1 MSLLSAADL
10 LRAGWDESQIT
21 SLLAEL
27 HRLEEKGVS
36 DAWITAKVK
45 STFAYSRNVDGHE
58 ISVDTKNGA
67 VTLKGSADTGA
78 ERDLA
83 IELAKNVRGVTSVN
97 AKGLKV
103 G

>member
-1 MSLLSAADL
+1 MLFRS
-10 LRAGWDESQIT
+10 
-21 SLLAEL
+21 
-27 HRLEEKGVS
+27 
-36 DAWITAKVK
+36 
-45 STFAYSRNVDGHE
+45 
-58 ISVDTKNGA
+58 SVETKNGA
-67 VTLKGSADTGA
+67 VTLKGSADNGA